1 MSPGLC
7 QNHAFRIILLSA
19 LYTNFSLPGFHHCL
33 HLLKRMKMR
42 RLFLGLALLAAITNI
57 GAQSVQRP
65 KLVVGIVVDQMRWD
79 YLYRYYNRYSGDG
92 GFKRFLNEGF
102 TCENTFIPYTP
113 TITACGHTCIYT
125 GSVPAF
131 HGITGNTWWDNQQK
145 RQVYCAEDTTVK
157 SVGSNDDAGRMS
169 PKNMLTNTVC
179 DELKLATNFRSKVVG
194 IAIKDRGGILPAG
207 HSADA
212 AYWYNS
218 KTGDWISS
226 TYYMNDL
233 PKWVKDI
240 NSQKQPDKYFEKGW
254 NTLYPIESY
263 TQSTEDENKYENKPL
278 GKNSF
283 PYDLK
288 QAIGKNYG
296 ILPLLPYG
304 NTFTADMAKAVII
317 NEGMGKDSV
326 TDFLTVSFSTPDYI
340 GHNFGPNSIEQEDD
354 FLRLDKDLG
363 DFFKFL
369 DKEVGAGQYT
379 VFLSADHGAAH
390 VPAFVKTHKMP
401 GGNLN
406 DDELVEKMNKALN
419 DKFGKDG
426 LIEAAYNYQIFLNH
440 DLINSSKK
448 INLQDVQQTVVDMLV
463 TQPGIARAF
472 ILDKVSEQ
480 TLPQRLKDMVSN
492 GYFPRRSGD
501 IQVIFEPQWIES
513 FLAGGTTHGLWNPY
527 DSHIPLLWYGWGIKQ
542 GKSNREMYMTDIAP
556 TISALLHI
564 QMPNGN
570 VGKVIEEVMK

>member
-1 MSPGLC
+1 
-7 QNHAFRIILLSA
+7 
-19 LYTNFSLPGFHHCL
+19 
-33 HLLKRMKMR
+33 MKMR

-79 YLYRYYNRYSGDG
+79 YLYRYYNRYSADG

-125 GSVPAF
+125 GSVPAL

-145 RQVYCAEDTTVK
+145 RQVYCAEDTTAK